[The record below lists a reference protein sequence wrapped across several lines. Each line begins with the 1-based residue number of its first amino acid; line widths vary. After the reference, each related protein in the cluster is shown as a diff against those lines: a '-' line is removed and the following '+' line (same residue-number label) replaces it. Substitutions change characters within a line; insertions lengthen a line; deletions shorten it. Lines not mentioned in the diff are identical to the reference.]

1 MKISVL
7 AQRLGISR
15 QMTHR
20 LKARG
25 MPCNSLESAIEWR
38 RQNLDITQTK
48 RWRIDGNSG
57 VKRQPVQ
64 VNKSMVDNDVDESI
78 LNEFDSDAERKIVSK
93 VLTNVIP
100 SLWFGQIGW
109 LGGALRDHGVKI
121 TTEQLIKVQALL
133 FYVYMSEVDEFLKTE
148 NQFKLPDALMA
159 KPGDKNYSYLIESL
173 NKTLSQE
180 PMQLYES

>member
-1 MKISVL
+1 MKISEL
-7 AQRLGISR
+7 SRSLGISR
-15 QMTHR
+15 QMTYR
-20 LKARG
+20 LKNQG
-25 MPCNSLESAIEWR
+25 MPTDSLEAAIAWR
-38 RQNLDITQTK
+38 K
-48 RWRIDGNSG
+48 RNIDPFRSKMGRIGGNTG
-57 VKRQPVQ
+57 VKYQPAK
-64 VNKSMVDNDVDESI
+64 VNESVADTLI
-78 LNEFDSDAERKIVSK
+78 INSIIET
-93 VLTNVIP
+93 LTHIIP
-100 SLWFGQIGW
+100 SLWFEQIGW
-109 LGGALRDHGVKI
+109 LGGALKDHGVKI